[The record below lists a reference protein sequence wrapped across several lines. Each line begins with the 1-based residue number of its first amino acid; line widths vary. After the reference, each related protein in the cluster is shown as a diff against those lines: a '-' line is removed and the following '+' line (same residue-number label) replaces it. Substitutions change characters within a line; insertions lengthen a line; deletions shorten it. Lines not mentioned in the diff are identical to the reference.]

1 LVRGCERVSLLK
13 GDEDVYKVNAAN
25 EEMNLPALARNKNLL
40 AANPAISL
48 SSAKTGVRSP

>member
-13 GDEDVYKVNAAN
+13 GDEDVYKVKAAN
-25 EEMNLPALARNKNLL
+25 DEMNPPALARNKNLL